1 MIELKDIQVKY
12 GDFIALDD
20 INLTIDKGEFFTLLG
35 PSGSGKTTTLRS
47 IVGFLKP
54 SSGTISIDGEVIND
68 KDVEQRDIGM
78 VFQSYALFPTMTVYE
93 NIAFGLKIQ
102 KKSKQEI
109 DARVAELAKM
119 VDFNEEQLHKNVA
132 DLSGGQQQRVAITR
146 ALAKN
151 PPILAMDEPLSN
163 LDAKLRKQLR
173 SEIKNIQQ
181 KTGVT
186 VVYVTHDQEEAL
198 TLSDRIAVFSNGK
211 LEQVGT
217 PAEIY
222 NNPASEY
229 VCNFIGDSN
238 QLPTSIVEK
247 HFPNIDTENYNRFY
261 IRPEKL
267 RTQPYQGQDLKE
279 NEMVLTFIGD
289 EFYGTHTNYKFSHQ
303 AIDFNIISFER
314 SEENTIY
321 KVGKPVVISME
332 EKDILKFKEG
342 DSDEV

>member
-1 MIELKDIQVKY
+1 MIELKNIQVKY
-12 GDFIALDD
+12 NNFIALDD
-20 INLTIDKGEFFTLLG
+20 INLTINKGEFFTLLG

-54 SSGTISIDGEVIND
+54 ASGTISIDGEIIND
-68 KDVEQRDIGM
+68 KDVEQREIGL

-109 DARVAELAKM
+109 DKRVRELAKM
-119 VDFNEEQLHKNVA
+119 VDFSDEQLHKNVA

-173 SEIKNIQQ
+173 AELKKIQ
-181 KTGVT
+181 KETGVT

-198 TLSDRIAVFSNGK
+198 TLSDRIAVFSNGR

-217 PAEIY
+217 PSEFY
-222 NNPASEY
+222 HHPVSEY

-238 QLPTSIVEK
+238 KLPKALIET
-247 HFPNIDTENYNRFY
+247 HFPNIDTSMYAHFY
-261 IRPEKL
+261 IRQEKI
-267 RTQPYQGQDLKE
+267 RTRAHQGEILKE
-279 NEMVLTFIGD
+279 NEMLLTFVND
-289 EFYGTHTNYKFSHQ
+289 EFYGTHTNYKFVYPDLDTE
-303 AIDFNIISFER
+303 IVSFER
-314 SEENTIY
+314 AGMDAIY
-321 KVGKPVVISME
+321 AVGEQVVITIE
-332 EKDILKFKEG
+332 EKDILKYKEG
-342 DSDEV
+342 ECDES